1 MSRQRPRV
9 LVVLG
14 AAVLLGGCGVPL
26 QSQPQPLPADVI
38 PAPLPTVAP
47 SPTPSQTP
55 SSTTSPTPTPS
66 PLRLWFVREDG
77 LVSVD
82 STIPTGS
89 APSTVLEAL
98 ATGPAPDQLD
108 SGLRTIAVDPLTGLP
123 LVTVPPAAP
132 TPPPVT
138 DPTPPSVVPLPQVV
152 TVQLSSAFSVLP
164 PTEQVLLL
172 GQVVLSLTGDG
183 AEAVSFTD
191 EAGTALAVPLPDGRL
206 LDVPARAR
214 DYTSLIVQP

>member
-1 MSRQRPRV
+1 MRRRAS
-9 LVVLG
+9 VVL
-14 AAVLLGGCGVPL
+14 AAVGATLLLGACGVPL
-26 QSQPQPLPADVI
+26 QSQPQTLPADVI
-38 PAPLPTVAP
+38 PAPLPTVP
-47 SPTPSQTP
+47 PTPTPSPSPSSTVSPTPA
-55 SSTTSPTPTPS
+55 PS

-89 APSTVLEAL
+89 TPSTVLEAL
-98 ATGPAPDQLD
+98 ATGPGPDQLD
-108 SGLRTIAVDPLTGLP
+108 TGLRTIAVDPLTGLP
-123 LVTVPPAAP
+123 LVTVPLVAASP
-132 TPPPVT
+132 PVPDQTPPT
-138 DPTPPSVVPLPQVV
+138 VVPLPQVV

-183 AEAVSFTD
+183 AESVSFTD

>member
-1 MSRQRPRV
+1 MSPRRIGV
-9 LVVLG
+9 LAALG
-14 AAVLLGGCGVPL
+14 AALLLSGCGVPL

-38 PAPLPTVAP
+38 PAPLPTASPSITPSQEPSSTV
-47 SPTPSQTP
+47 SPTPAP
-55 SSTTSPTPTPS
+55 EL
-66 PLRLWFVREDG
+66 LRLWFVQEDG

-89 APSTVLEAL
+89 PPSTVLEGL
-98 ATGPAPDQLD
+98 ANGPAPDQLEK
-108 SGLRTIAVDPLTGLP
+108 GLRTIAVDPLTGLP
-123 LVTVPPAAP
+123 LVSVPV
-132 TPPPVT
+132 TPPSPSVP

-183 AEAVSFTD
+183 ADSVSFTD
-191 EAGTALAVPLPDGRL
+191 EAGTVLAVPLPDGRL

>member
-1 MSRQRPRV
+1 MSRRRLGV
-9 LVVLG
+9 LAALG
-14 AAVLLGGCGVPL
+14 AALLLGACGVPL

-47 SPTPSQTP
+47 SPTPTQ
-55 SSTTSPTPTPS
+55 STTASPSPTPS
-66 PLRLWFVREDG
+66 LLRLWFVREDG

-89 APSTVLEAL
+89 APSAVLDAL
-98 ATGPAPDQLD
+98 ATGPAPDQLE

-123 LVTVPPAAP
+123 LVTVPPVAP

-138 DPTPPSVVPLPQVV
+138 DSPPSVVPLPQVV

-183 AEAVSFTD
+183 AESVSFTD
-191 EAGTALAVPLPDGRL
+191 EAGTTLAVPLPDGRL

>member
-1 MSRQRPRV
+1 MSGRRLGV
-9 LVVLG
+9 LAALG
-14 AAVLLGGCGVPL
+14 AALLLGACGVPL

-47 SPTPSQTP
+47 SPSPTQTP
-55 SSTTSPTPTPS
+55 SSTASPSPTPS
-66 PLRLWFVREDG
+66 LLRLWFVREDG

-89 APSTVLEAL
+89 APSTVLDAL
-98 ATGPAPDQLD
+98 ATGPAPDQLE

-123 LVTVPPAAP
+123 LVTVPPVAP

-138 DPTPPSVVPLPQVV
+138 DPPPTVVPLPQVV

-183 AEAVSFTD
+183 AESVSFTD
-191 EAGTALAVPLPDGRL
+191 EAGTTLAVPLPDGRL